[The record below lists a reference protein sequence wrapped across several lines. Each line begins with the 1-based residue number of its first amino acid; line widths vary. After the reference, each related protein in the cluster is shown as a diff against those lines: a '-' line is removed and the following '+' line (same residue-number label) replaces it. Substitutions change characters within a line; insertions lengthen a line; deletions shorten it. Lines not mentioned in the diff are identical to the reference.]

1 MGKTSRIGAVVVGLV
16 LPAASLLAG
25 DTPLARL
32 RMRLS
37 WFDVSGS
44 ATAIESAAS
53 HELSTLFA
61 PASID
66 IDWTHAS
73 TGVQAPE
80 SDVQVIVLEQAPGV
94 PRGVMGAAFHS
105 DMRPHSVWVYLRHV
119 RNTLGLGSRSEGMLR
134 PTEQAL
140 LGRAV
145 GRVVAHEIVHAYA
158 PDRAHE
164 ATGLMRARLDG
175 RFLKQKHVQLE
186 KEAVDLVVGGLTGNG
201 HGSILAAP
209 QE

>member
-1 MGKTSRIGAVVVGLV
+1 MRKTSRIGAVVVGLV

-44 ATAIESAAS
+44 AAAIEGAAS
-53 HELSTLFA
+53 HELSNLFA

-66 IDWTHAS
+66 IDWTRAS
-73 TGVQAPE
+73 TGVQAPD

-94 PRGVMGAAFHS
+94 PKGVMGAAFHS
-105 DMRPHSVWVYLRHV
+105 DVRPHSVWVYLRHV
-119 RNTLGLGSRSEGMLR
+119 RTTLGFGSRSEGMLR

-158 PDRAHE
+158 PGRDHE
-164 ATGLMRARLDG
+164 PTGIMRARLDAQ
-175 RFLKQKHVQLE
+175 FLKQKNVQLG
-186 KEAVDLVVGGLTGNG
+186 KEQVEAVVGGLTGNG
-201 HGSILAAP
+201 GSILAAP
-209 QE
+209 VE